1 MQPLWSF
8 ENRPSFISCPAS
20 SKLANL
26 KLGDGTKRETR
37 KLICEDVELAINIS
51 GAPAYCFD
59 SAQYERSMN
68 CHFWI
73 LSREERFIPMKR
85 TRNIAEHPFGLIL
98 ALVGL
103 MSVTT
108 LVLELVALAQLNPS
122 WISTGSLNIQTT
134 FGWGGLFQDVP
145 LN

>member
-1 MQPLWSF
+1 
-8 ENRPSFISCPAS
+8 
-20 SKLANL
+20 
-26 KLGDGTKRETR
+26 
-37 KLICEDVELAINIS
+37 
-51 GAPAYCFD
+51 
-59 SAQYERSMN
+59 
-68 CHFWI
+68 
-73 LSREERFIPMKR
+73 MKR
-85 TRNIAEHPFGLIL
+85 TRSIAEHPFGLMVP
-98 ALVGL
+98 LVGL